1 MTEIAQLFESALQ
14 QNRASLL
21 RKAALNTVAR
31 MPATMTLRELLQ
43 SEAGAAIRELTI
55 RELSEALTA
64 VVRPSRPARR
74 LRLSEKAPV
83 AASAPNPE
91 EGREAQVYRQILEAV
106 SEGPLTIGQLA
117 KQVVIDTTEL
127 RGYLTWMKKNG
138 RIASSGRARAT
149 RYSLVSA

>member
-1 MTEIAQLFESALQ
+1 MV
-14 QNRASLL
+14 
-21 RKAALNTVAR
+21 VA
-31 MPATMTLRELLQ
+31 
-43 SEAGAAIRELTI
+43 
-55 RELSEALTA
+55 
-64 VVRPSRPARR
+64 
-74 LRLSEKAPV
+74 
-83 AASAPNPE
+83 APNPE

>member
-43 SEAGAAIRELTI
+43 SEAGASIRELTI
-55 RELSEALTA
+55 SELKEALGSVVSTKRPRRVVAPAAETA
-64 VVRPSRPARR
+64 
-74 LRLSEKAPV
+74 
-83 AASAPNPE
+83 AAEPE
-91 EGREAQVYRQILEAV
+91 ESREARIFRQILESLAD
-106 SEGPLTIGQLA
+106 GPLTIGQLA
-117 KQVVIDTTEL
+117 KQIDVDITEL
-127 RGYLTWMKKNG
+127 RGYVTWMKKNG

-149 RYSLVSA
+149 RYFPVPV

>member
-1 MTEIAQLFESALQ
+1 M
-14 QNRASLL
+14 
-21 RKAALNTVAR
+21 
-31 MPATMTLRELLQ
+31 
-43 SEAGAAIRELTI
+43 TI
-55 RELSEALTA
+55 RELSEALKA
-64 VVRPSRPARR
+64 VVRPGRR

-83 AASAPNPE
+83 VVAPPNPE